1 MKKDEYWALYNCS
14 NLWGVDKTQKALKR
28 EAEQGTGEP
37 WDICKK
43 YFKIVKVRIEQLT
56 DKVNE

>member
-43 YFKIVKVRIEQLT
+43 YFKIVKVRIEPLN
-56 DKVNE
+56 K